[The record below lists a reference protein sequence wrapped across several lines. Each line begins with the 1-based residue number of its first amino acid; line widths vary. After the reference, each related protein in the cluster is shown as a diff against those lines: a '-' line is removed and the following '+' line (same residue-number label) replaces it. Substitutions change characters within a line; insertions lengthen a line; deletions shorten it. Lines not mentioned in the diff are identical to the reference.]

1 MTFYRFGYYQV
12 KPGNH
17 GVIKGFIL
25 ALFIHGILFFT
36 GGKLL
41 VKSVQY
47 SVESTNGA
55 IDVDLVAA
63 LSQSDT
69 EAVESV
75 VPITEQ
81 HQELV
86 KQQQP
91 EADMVKPSKPVMEN
105 QQETVKTTPKEEPAT
120 SPQPNMETK
129 EFITPVVE
137 KQQEAIKPLQPDIKA
152 SKPGAAT
159 TEKKQEAPVITQSS
173 SQGTTIT
180 KIKPDYLRNQ
190 PPEYPQLAKQMRQE
204 GLVILKVE
212 VDQKGVPITVE
223 VEQGSGY
230 QLLDQAALKA
240 VKRWRFQPERIGGMP
255 VKSRVSIPVRFRLE
269 ESDKKSHMI
278 N

>member
-1 MTFYRFGYYQV
+1 MTTYRFGYHKV
-12 KPGNH
+12 KPVNH

-25 ALFIHGILFFT
+25 ALFIHGILFFI
-36 GGKLL
+36 GGKFL

-91 EADMVKPSKPVMEN
+91 EADIVKPSKPVMEN
-105 QQETVKTTPKEEPAT
+105 QQETVKATPKEDPVT
-120 SPQPNMETK
+120 LPQSNMETK
-129 EFITPVVE
+129 EFITPVVV
-137 KQQEAIKPLQPDIKA
+137 KQEEAVKPLQPDIEVA
-152 SKPGAAT
+152 KPGESI
-159 TEKKQEAPVITQSS
+159 TEKKQEAPRITQPS

-190 PPEYPQLAKQMRQE
+190 PPEYPKLAKQMRQE
-204 GLVILKVE
+204 GLVILRVE
-212 VDQKGVPITVE
+212 VDQKGVPTTVE

-240 VKRWRFQPERIGGMP
+240 VKRWRFQPERIGGVP
-255 VKSRVSIPVRFRLE
+255 VKSKVSIPVRFRLE
-269 ESDKKSHMI
+269 ESDKKFHTRQ
-278 N
+278 

>member
-105 QQETVKTTPKEEPAT
+105 QQETVKATPKEDPVT
-120 SPQPNMETK
+120 LPQSNMETK

-137 KQQEAIKPLQPDIKA
+137 KQEEAVRPLQPDIEVA
-152 SKPGAAT
+152 KPGESI
-159 TEKKQEAPVITQSS
+159 TEKKQEAPRITQPS

>member
-1 MTFYRFGYYQV
+1 MTTYRFDYHKV

-25 ALFIHGILFFT
+25 ALFIHGILFFI

-47 SVESTNGA
+47 SIESTNGT

-63 LSQSDT
+63 LSQSDS
-69 EAVESV
+69 EAVKSV
-75 VPITEQ
+75 VSSTEQ

-86 KQQQP
+86 KQPQP
-91 EADMVKPSKPVMEN
+91 VPDVVKPITSAMEK
-105 QQETVKTTPKEEPAT
+105 QQETVKTTPKEDPAT

-137 KQQEAIKPLQPDIKA
+137 KQQEAIKPLQPETGVI
-152 SKPGAAT
+152 KPGAST
-159 TEKKQEAPVITQSS
+159 TEKQQEAARITQPS
-173 SQGTTIT
+173 SQGTAMA
-180 KIKPDYLRNQ
+180 KIKPDYMRNQ

-204 GLVILKVE
+204 GLVILRVE
-212 VDQKGVPITVE
+212 VDQKGVPTTVE
-223 VEQGSGY
+223 VEQSSGY

-269 ESDKKSHMI
+269 ESDKKSHRI